1 MSRLAQRL
9 LFCLTL
15 VAFATAVFAS
25 TAFAA
30 GKVDAE
36 VVSKASGHS
45 FHWFPIQKTF
55 ILVAPN
61 DTVKFAVGNPYAAVN
76 SNTVKLATPPALE
89 NGHLWLDSAD
99 ASKLFKVTVASSS
112 SVAVSS
118 SSTTISSSSIA
129 VSSSSVAQSSSAVA
143 QSSSAAQ
150 SSSSAP
156 AAVSSAAAAPAIAP
170 TAPAAAAAT
179 VPAVA
184 AVPVA
189 PKNETAGTREVKT
202 IVIDPGH
209 GGKDSG
215 AQGKKSNEKDI
226 VLSIGKLLK
235 KELEKEGFNVKMT
248 RDKDEFIELGQ
259 RANLANQ
266 WDGDLFIS
274 LHCNAIDASA
284 ERKKQIKGYHVYVLR
299 APESEEDKAIARRE
313 NKVAT
318 LYGEKNAKEELSPIE
333 WFKLE
338 ARLEKYKQNSY
349 MFTEEM
355 LKAFD
360 GGKIRRQAGGVGGA
374 GFMVLVGALMPAV
387 LFEIGFISNPED
399 EAYMMTDAGQ
409 KDIAKRISKAVSTYK
424 AAVHSYRETLGR

>member
-1 MSRLAQRL
+1 MIRSLIL
-9 LFCLTL
+9 TFCLAL
-15 VAFATAVFAS
+15 AI
-25 TAFAA
+25 FAA
-30 GKVDAE
+30 PTGSDEFMDAE
-36 VVSKASGHS
+36 IAAKEAGAS

-55 ILVAPN
+55 ILVTAK
-61 DTVKFAVGNPYAAVN
+61 DTAKFAIGIPYVAHNSDVVN
-76 SNTVKLATPPALE
+76 LKSIPKLE
-89 NGHLWLDSAD
+89 NGHLWIAKED
-99 ASKLFKVTVASSS
+99 AYKLFPSLIPVSSSSATPSSSSIATSSSSAASSS
-112 SVAVSS
+112 SVVVSS
-118 SSTTISSSSIA
+118 SSATPVVAAPVATT
-129 VSSSSVAQSSSAVA
+129 
-143 QSSSAAQ
+143 
-150 SSSSAP
+150 P
-156 AAVSSAAAAPAIAP
+156 AAVPA
-170 TAPAAAAAT
+170 TAP
-179 VPAVA
+179 VVA
-184 AVPVA
+184 A

-209 GGKDSG
+209 GGKDTG

-226 VLSIGKLLK
+226 VLAIGKLLK

-248 RDKDEFIELGQ
+248 RDKDVFIELGQ

-274 LHCNAIDASA
+274 LHCNAIDATA

-355 LKAFD
+355 LKAMD
-360 GGKIRRQAGGVGGA
+360 GGKIRKQAGGVGGA

-399 EAYMMTDAGQ
+399 EAYMMTDKGQ
-409 KDIAKRISKAVSTYK
+409 KDIAERISKAVSTYK

>member
-1 MSRLAQRL
+1 MKK
-9 LFCLTL
+9 L
-15 VAFATAVFAS
+15 VAAIFACFVCATFAWGAS
-25 TAFAA
+25 NAA
-30 GKVDAE
+30 SVNFLDAE
-36 VVSKASGHS
+36 ILSKNAGAS

-55 ILVAPN
+55 ILVTAK
-61 DTVKFAVGNPYAAVN
+61 DTAKFAVGIPFVSHN
-76 SNTVKLATPPALE
+76 SNVMELAASPKLE
-89 NGHLWLDSAD
+89 NGHLWISRDD
-99 ASKLFKVTVASSS
+99 AYKLFPNAKPS
-112 SVAVSS
+112 
-118 SSTTISSSSIA
+118 
-129 VSSSSVAQSSSAVA
+129 
-143 QSSSAAQ
+143 SSSAAPVSSSVTQ
-150 SSSSAP
+150 SSSSATLMSS
-156 AAVSSAAAAPAIAP
+156 SSAAPAPST
-170 TAPAAAAAT
+170 TAPAAVTTPASTIPAAT
-179 VPAVA
+179 
-184 AVPVA
+184 PVA
-189 PKNETAGTREVKT
+189 PPKNETAGTREVKT

-209 GGKDSG
+209 GGKDTG

-226 VLSIGKLLK
+226 VLAIGKLLK

-248 RDKDEFIELGQ
+248 RDKDVFIELGQ

-274 LHCNAIDASA
+274 LHCNAIDATA
-284 ERKKQIKGYHVYVLR
+284 ERKKQVKGYHVYVLR

-355 LKAFD
+355 LKAMD

-399 EAYMMTDAGQ
+399 EAYMITDKGQ
-409 KDIAKRISKAVSTYK
+409 KDIAERISKAVSTYK

>member
-1 MSRLAQRL
+1 MIRSLIL
-9 LFCLTL
+9 TFCLAL
-15 VAFATAVFAS
+15 AI
-25 TAFAA
+25 FAA
-30 GKVDAE
+30 PTGSDEFMDAE
-36 VVSKASGHS
+36 IAAKEAGAS

-55 ILVAPN
+55 ILVTAK
-61 DTVKFAVGNPYAAVN
+61 DTAKFAIGIPYVAHNSDVVN
-76 SNTVKLATPPALE
+76 LKSIPKLE
-89 NGHLWLDSAD
+89 NGHLWIAKED
-99 ASKLFKVTVASSS
+99 AYKLFPSLIPVFSSSATPSSSSIATSSSSAASSS
-112 SVAVSS
+112 SVVVSS
-118 SSTTISSSSIA
+118 SSATPVVAAPVATT
-129 VSSSSVAQSSSAVA
+129 
-143 QSSSAAQ
+143 
-150 SSSSAP
+150 P
-156 AAVSSAAAAPAIAP
+156 AAVPA
-170 TAPAAAAAT
+170 TAP
-179 VPAVA
+179 VVA
-184 AVPVA
+184 A

-209 GGKDSG
+209 GGKDTG

-226 VLSIGKLLK
+226 VLAIGKLLK

-248 RDKDEFIELGQ
+248 RDKDVFIELGQ

-274 LHCNAIDASA
+274 LHCNAIDATP

-355 LKAFD
+355 LKAME
-360 GGKIRRQAGGVGGA
+360 GGKIRKQAGGVGGA

-387 LFEIGFISNPED
+387 LFEIGFISNLED

>member
-1 MSRLAQRL
+1 MKK
-9 LFCLTL
+9 L
-15 VAFATAVFAS
+15 VAAIFACFVCATFAWGAS
-25 TAFAA
+25 NAA
-30 GKVDAE
+30 SVNFLDAE
-36 VVSKASGHS
+36 ILSKDAGAS

-55 ILVAPN
+55 ILVTAK
-61 DTVKFAVGNPYAAVN
+61 DTAKFAVGIPFVSHN
-76 SNTVKLATPPALE
+76 SNVMELAASPKLE
-89 NGHLWLDSAD
+89 NGHLWISRDD
-99 ASKLFKVTVASSS
+99 AYKLFPNAKPSSS
-112 SVAVSS
+112 SAAPV
-118 SSTTISSSSIA
+118 
-129 VSSSSVAQSSSAVA
+129 SSSVAQSSSSAILTS
-143 QSSSAAQ
+143 SSSAAVV
-150 SSSSAP
+150 SSSNVAP
-156 AAVSSAAAAPAIAP
+156 APSAA
-170 TAPAAAAAT
+170 APAAAATPASTIPAAT
-179 VPAVA
+179 
-184 AVPVA
+184 PVA
-189 PKNETAGTREVKT
+189 PPKNETAGTREVKT

-209 GGKDSG
+209 GGKDTG

-226 VLSIGKLLK
+226 VLAIGKLLK

-248 RDKDEFIELGQ
+248 RDKDVFIELGQ

-274 LHCNAIDASA
+274 LHCNAIDATA
-284 ERKKQIKGYHVYVLR
+284 ERKKQVKGYHVYVLR

-355 LKAFD
+355 LKAMD

-399 EAYMMTDAGQ
+399 EAYMITDKGQ
-409 KDIAKRISKAVSTYK
+409 KDIAERISKAVSTYK

>member
-1 MSRLAQRL
+1 MKK
-9 LFCLTL
+9 L
-15 VAFATAVFAS
+15 VAAIFACFVCATFAWGAS
-25 TAFAA
+25 NAA
-30 GKVDAE
+30 SVNFLDAE
-36 VVSKASGHS
+36 ILSKDAGAS

-55 ILVAPN
+55 ILVTAK
-61 DTVKFAVGNPYAAVN
+61 DTAKFAVGIPFVSHN
-76 SNTVKLATPPALE
+76 SNVMELAASPKLE
-89 NGHLWLDSAD
+89 NGHLWISRDD
-99 ASKLFKVTVASSS
+99 AYKLFPNAKPS
-112 SVAVSS
+112 
-118 SSTTISSSSIA
+118 
-129 VSSSSVAQSSSAVA
+129 
-143 QSSSAAQ
+143 SSSAAPVSSSETQ
-150 SSSSAP
+150 SSSSATLTSS
-156 AAVSSAAAAPAIAP
+156 SSAAPAPSAAAPAAVTTPASTI
-170 TAPAAAAAT
+170 PAAT
-179 VPAVA
+179 
-184 AVPVA
+184 PVA
-189 PKNETAGTREVKT
+189 PPKNETAGTREVKT

-209 GGKDSG
+209 GGKDTG

-226 VLSIGKLLK
+226 VLAIGKLLK

-248 RDKDEFIELGQ
+248 RDKDVFIELGQ

-274 LHCNAIDASA
+274 LHCNAIDATA
-284 ERKKQIKGYHVYVLR
+284 ERKKQVKGYHVYVLR

-355 LKAFD
+355 LKAMD

-399 EAYMMTDAGQ
+399 EAYMMTDKGQ
-409 KDIAKRISKAVSTYK
+409 KDIAERISKAVSTYK

>member
-1 MSRLAQRL
+1 MKAFVWHILLCVALA
-9 LFCLTL
+9 
-15 VAFATAVFAS
+15 AS
-25 TAFAA
+25 AWASN
-30 GKVDAE
+30 KVDAE
-36 VVSKASGHS
+36 QVAKEHKAS
-45 FHWFPIQKTF
+45 FHWFPVQKTF
-55 ILVAPN
+55 LLAGEG
-61 DTVKFAVGNPYAAVN
+61 DTLKFAIGLPYVSSHGSSMELKHAPEI
-76 SNTVKLATPPALE
+76 TD
-89 NGHLWLDSAD
+89 GHILLDSAD
-99 ASKLFKVTVASSS
+99 VVGLFKDGSRQSPSAPSRMTDTNKVAAASTPAPTAAPTKVATV
-112 SVAVSS
+112 
-118 SSTTISSSSIA
+118 
-129 VSSSSVAQSSSAVA
+129 SA
-143 QSSSAAQ
+143 
-150 SSSSAP
+150 AP
-156 AAVSSAAAAPAIAP
+156 AAI
-170 TAPAAAAAT
+170 PAAKSAT
-179 VPAVA
+179 
-184 AVPVA
+184 

-209 GGKDSG
+209 GGKDTG
-215 AQGKKSNEKDI
+215 AQGKNSNEKDI
-226 VLSIGKLLK
+226 VLAVGKLLK

-248 RDKDEFIELGQ
+248 RDKDVFIELGE

-274 LHCNAIDASA
+274 LHCNAIDATP

-360 GGKIRRQAGGVGGA
+360 GGKIKRQGGGVGGA

-387 LFEIGFISNPED
+387 LFEIGFISNPEE
-399 EAYMMTDAGQ
+399 EAYMMTTKAQ
-409 KDIAKRISKAVSTYK
+409 EDIAARVAKAVSTYK
-424 AAVHSYRETLGR
+424 AAVHNYRETLGR

>member
-1 MSRLAQRL
+1 MIRSLIL
-9 LFCLTL
+9 TFCLAL
-15 VAFATAVFAS
+15 AT
-25 TAFAA
+25 FAA
-30 GKVDAE
+30 PAGSDEFLDAE
-36 VVSKASGHS
+36 EAAKGVGAS

-55 ILVAPN
+55 ILVTAK
-61 DTVKFAVGNPYAAVN
+61 DTAKFAIGIPFVSHN
-76 SNTVKLATPPALE
+76 SNVADLKSSPKLE
-89 NGHLWLDSAD
+89 NGHLWITKED
-99 ASKLFKVTVASSS
+99 AYKLFPSLMPASSSSTAPSSSSAAPSSS
-112 SVAVSS
+112 SVAL
-118 SSTTISSSSIA
+118 
-129 VSSSSVAQSSSAVA
+129 SSSAVL
-143 QSSSAAQ
+143 SSSAA
-150 SSSSAP
+150 
-156 AAVSSAAAAPAIAP
+156 AVVVAAP
-170 TAPAAAAAT
+170 
-179 VPAVA
+179 
-184 AVPVA
+184 
-189 PKNETAGTREVKT
+189 KKETAGTREVKT

-209 GGKDSG
+209 GGKDTG

-226 VLSIGKLLK
+226 VLAIGKLLK

-274 LHCNAIDASA
+274 LHCNAIDATA
-284 ERKKQIKGYHVYVLR
+284 ERKKQVKGYHVYVLR

-355 LKAFD
+355 LKAME

-399 EAYMMTDAGQ
+399 EAYMMTDKGQ
-409 KDIAKRISKAVSTYK
+409 KDIAERIARAVSTYK
-424 AAVHSYRETLGR
+424 TAVHSYRETLGR

>member
-1 MSRLAQRL
+1 MRTLRDISLAIM
-9 LFCLTL
+9 F
-15 VAFATAVFAS
+15 AAIAATA
-25 TAFAA
+25 AA
-30 GKVDAE
+30 TVDTEALAKQNGAE
-36 VVSKASGHS
+36 

-55 ILVAPN
+55 ILVDKT
-61 DTVKFAVGNPYAAVN
+61 DTLKFAVGLPYAT
-76 SNTVKLATPPALE
+76 SHGQTVELSRAPAIE
-89 NGHLWLDSAD
+89 GGHIVIDSAD
-99 ASKLFKVTVASSS
+99 AAKFFKATPATEKPASSIAAKSSDAKVASS
-112 SVAVSS
+112 
-118 SSTTISSSSIA
+118 
-129 VSSSSVAQSSSAVA
+129 
-143 QSSSAAQ
+143 AAK
-150 SSSSAP
+150 
-156 AAVSSAAAAPAIAP
+156 
-170 TAPAAAAAT
+170 TAAAT
-179 VPAVA
+179 KPAT
-184 AVPVA
+184 
-189 PKNETAGTREVKT
+189 PKNETAGTREVRT

-209 GGKDSG
+209 GGKDTG

-248 RDKDEFIELGQ
+248 RDKDVFIELGQ

-274 LHCNAIDASA
+274 LHCNAIDATP

-355 LKAFD
+355 LKAMD
-360 GGKIRRQAGGVGGA
+360 GGKIKRQSGGVGGA

-399 EAYMMTDAGQ
+399 EAYMMTDKGQ
-409 KDIAKRISKAVSTYK
+409 KDIAERISKAVSTYK

>member
-1 MSRLAQRL
+1 MKK
-9 LFCLTL
+9 L
-15 VAFATAVFAS
+15 VAAIFACLVCATFAWGS
-25 TAFAA
+25 PSAA
-30 GKVDAE
+30 SNDFLDAE
-36 VVSKASGHS
+36 VLSKDACAS

-55 ILVAPN
+55 ILVTAK
-61 DTVKFAVGNPYAAVN
+61 DTAKFAVGIPFVSHN
-76 SNTVKLATPPALE
+76 SNVMELAASPKLE
-89 NGHLWLDSAD
+89 NGHLWISRDD
-99 ASKLFKVTVASSS
+99 AYKFFPNAKPS
-112 SVAVSS
+112 
-118 SSTTISSSSIA
+118 
-129 VSSSSVAQSSSAVA
+129 
-143 QSSSAAQ
+143 SSSAAPASSSVTQ
-150 SSSSAP
+150 SSSSATLMSS
-156 AAVSSAAAAPAIAP
+156 SSAAPAPSAAAPAAVAASAA
-170 TAPAAAAAT
+170 TPAAAT
-179 VPAVA
+179 
-184 AVPVA
+184 PVA
-189 PKNETAGTREVKT
+189 PPKNETAGTREVKT

-209 GGKDSG
+209 GGKDTG

-226 VLSIGKLLK
+226 VLAIGKLLK

-248 RDKDEFIELGQ
+248 RDKDVFIELGQ

-274 LHCNAIDASA
+274 LHCNAIDATA
-284 ERKKQIKGYHVYVLR
+284 ERKKQVKGYHVYVLR

-355 LKAFD
+355 LKAMD
-360 GGKIRRQAGGVGGA
+360 GGKIRKQAGGVGGA

-399 EAYMMTDAGQ
+399 EAYMITDKGQ
-409 KDIAKRISKAVSTYK
+409 KDIAERISKAVSTYK
-424 AAVHSYRETLGR
+424 TAVHSYRETLGR

>member
-1 MSRLAQRL
+1 MKR
-9 LFCLTL
+9 L
-15 VAFATAVFAS
+15 VAAIFACFVCATFAWGAS
-25 TAFAA
+25 NAA
-30 GKVDAE
+30 SVNFLDAE
-36 VVSKASGHS
+36 ILSKDAGAS

-55 ILVAPN
+55 ILVTAK
-61 DTVKFAVGNPYAAVN
+61 DTAKFAVGIPFVSHN
-76 SNTVKLATPPALE
+76 SNVMELAASPKLE
-89 NGHLWLDSAD
+89 NGHLWISRDD
-99 ASKLFKVTVASSS
+99 AYKLFPNAKPS
-112 SVAVSS
+112 
-118 SSTTISSSSIA
+118 
-129 VSSSSVAQSSSAVA
+129 
-143 QSSSAAQ
+143 SSSAAPVSSSVTQ
-150 SSSSAP
+150 SSSSATLTSS
-156 AAVSSAAAAPAIAP
+156 SSAAPAPSAAAPA
-170 TAPAAAAAT
+170 
-179 VPAVA
+179 AVA
-184 AVPVA
+184 APASTIPAATPVA
-189 PKNETAGTREVKT
+189 PPKNETAGTREVKT

-209 GGKDSG
+209 GGKDTG

-226 VLSIGKLLK
+226 VLAIGKLLK

-248 RDKDEFIELGQ
+248 RDKDVFIELGQ

-274 LHCNAIDASA
+274 LHCNAIDATA
-284 ERKKQIKGYHVYVLR
+284 ERKKQVKGYHVYVLR

-355 LKAFD
+355 LKAMD

-399 EAYMMTDAGQ
+399 EAYMITDKGQ
-409 KDIAKRISKAVSTYK
+409 KDIAERISKAVSTYK